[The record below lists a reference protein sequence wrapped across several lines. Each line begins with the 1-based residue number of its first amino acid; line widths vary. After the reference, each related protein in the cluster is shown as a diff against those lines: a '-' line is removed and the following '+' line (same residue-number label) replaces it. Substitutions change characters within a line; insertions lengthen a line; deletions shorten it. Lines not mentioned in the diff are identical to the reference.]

1 MPRKSIMNI
10 PIMLDKIEWKMLEP
24 TRNFGEKMDND
35 EVFVRFFPNNTKD
48 KNNINRVMVSVGKN
62 VMDEM
67 RWFTKDKICVL
78 QDPDNLLRFQL
89 VKSDAGKGF
98 TLHKANITSS
108 QHVVS
113 FPWNSREIKLDPR
126 RSLPVDFYV
135 YKGNILIFTVDL
147 NQK

>member
-24 TRNFGEKMDND
+24 TRNFGERMDSD
-35 EVFVRFFPNNTKD
+35 EIFVRFFPNNAKD
-48 KNNINRVMVSVGKN
+48 KNIVNRVMISIGKN
-62 VMDEM
+62 IMDEM
-67 RWFTKDKICVL
+67 RWFTKDRICVL

-89 VKSDAGKGF
+89 VKSESGKGF
-98 TLHKANITSS
+98 SLQKQNPSCTQHTISFAWNIK
-108 QHVVS
+108 
-113 FPWNSREIKLDPR
+113 EIKLELR
-126 RSLPVDFYV
+126 RSLPVDYYV